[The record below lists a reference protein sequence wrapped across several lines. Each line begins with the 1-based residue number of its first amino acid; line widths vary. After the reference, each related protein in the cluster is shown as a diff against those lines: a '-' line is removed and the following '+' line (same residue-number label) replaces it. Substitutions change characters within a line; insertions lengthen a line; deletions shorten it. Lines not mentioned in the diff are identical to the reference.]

1 MLTRGNPEYAEE
13 DYYLQEW
20 SAEEVSQGL
29 HQGSMKFAM
38 ESRSQRGA
46 RGAAALTKANSMV
59 SFNNPAA
66 EGKAADSPTSSV
78 TKV

>member
-46 RGAAALTKANSMV
+46 RGAAALTKAPSLSIGNA
-59 SFNNPAA
+59 AA
-66 EGKAADSPTSSV
+66 EGKAADSPTGSLA
-78 TKV
+78 KA